1 MSNETLNAVT
11 YQSLLSHQQEKMKES
26 EIFVFDLSKETNI
39 SCLDPYFVLLYI
51 IGELPVV
58 PGMIVEAA
66 SHIVGRRVSFKPAK
80 MQRDDHLVIC
90 KYPPEYFS
98 YKVQIIKTIAS
109 DLSDEKFVKIAELM
123 KQRISTITKVKKKN
137 HKKIKHFK
145 RIKEINLT
153 SSSKLSME
161 TKIEILNLWFSDA
174 ITGPI
179 CITRSLAVMEFPD
192 ELTSDVLMN
201 ETTKKI
207 KDVVGIHNFWQFK
220 FNHLMLV
227 DQHFFLISGQESF
240 DMDFPIDIGISYV
253 GLRESGQKLQN
264 IKETIEK
271 IGDKKYLKT
280 YKETDDVAFYTEIV
294 KNESGQFRLKL
305 EYGKSVFCGVQ
316 QELIKMINSDR
327 FYTWCKTTQGVKWE
341 IWFGRD
347 EQDKLTDYRKLT
359 RINLELQQQIAVL
372 EQQLSAKIN
381 LNDSI
386 EH

>member
-1 MSNETLNAVT
+1 MT
-11 YQSLLSHQQEKMKES
+11 YQSLLSQQQEKMKES
-26 EIFVFDLSKETNI
+26 EIFVFDLSKEINI

-58 PGMIVEAA
+58 PGMTVEAA
-66 SHIVGRRVSFKPAK
+66 SQIVGRRVSFKPAK

-90 KYPPEYFS
+90 KYHPEYFS
-98 YKVQIIKTIAS
+98 YKVQIIQTLAESS
-109 DLSDEKFVKIAELM
+109 DLNDEKFVKIAELM
-123 KQRISTITKVKKKN
+123 KQRVSTIIKVKKKN
-137 HKKIKHFK
+137 HNKVKYFDMIKD
-145 RIKEINLT
+145 INLT
-153 SSSKLSME
+153 SSSKLSLQ
-161 TKIEILNLWFSDA
+161 TKMQILNLWFSDA

-179 CITRSLAVMEFPD
+179 CITRSLEVMEFPD

-207 KDVVGIHNFWQFK
+207 RDVVGKHNFWQFK

-227 DQHFFLISGQESF
+227 DQHYYLISGQESF
-240 DMDFPIDIGISYV
+240 VMNFPDEIGISYV

-271 IGDKKYLKT
+271 SGDKKYLKT
-280 YKETDDVAFYTEIV
+280 SSKASEDVAFYTELV

-305 EYGKSVFCGVQ
+305 KYGKDVFGRVQ
-316 QELIKMINSDR
+316 QELIKIINSDT

-347 EQDKLTDYRKLT
+347 EQDKLTDYRELT

-372 EQQLSAKIN
+372 EEQLSATIN

-386 EH
+386 EY

>member
-1 MSNETLNAVT
+1 MLNVVT
-11 YQSLLSHQQEKMKES
+11 YQSLLSQQQEKMKES
-26 EIFVFDLSKETNI
+26 EIFVFDLSKETNV

-58 PGMIVEAA
+58 PGMTVDTA
-66 SHIVGRRVSFKPAK
+66 SHVVGRRVSFKPAK

-90 KYPPEYFS
+90 KYHPEYFS
-98 YKVQIIKTIAS
+98 YKLQIIQTIAES
-109 DLSDEKFVKIAELM
+109 PDLSDEKFVKIAELM
-123 KQRISTITKVKKKN
+123 KQRISTIRKLKKKN
-137 HKKIKHFK
+137 HNKIKHFQM
-145 RIKEINLT
+145 IKDINLT
-153 SSSKLSME
+153 SSSKLSLQ
-161 TKIEILNLWFSDA
+161 TKREILNLWFSDA

-179 CITRSLAVMEFPD
+179 CITRSLEVIEFSD

-207 KDVVGIHNFWQFK
+207 RNVVGKHNFWQFK

-227 DQHFFLISGQESF
+227 DQHYFLISEQESVA
-240 DMDFPIDIGISYV
+240 MNFPAEIGISYV

-271 IGDKKYLKT
+271 IGDKKYLKRCS
-280 YKETDDVAFYTEIV
+280 KATDDVAFYTEVV

-305 EYGKSVFCGVQ
+305 EYGKDVFGRVQ

-347 EQDKLTDYRKLT
+347 EQDKLTDYRELT

-372 EQQLSAKIN
+372 EEQLSGK
-381 LNDSI
+381 
-386 EH
+386 